1 MNGFAGQPD
10 KCPHHGVE
18 DSANIEVEALETC
31 CCDLEQ
37 RRAVLEAEAR
47 RRAGERALGID
58 EARAL
63 LKERLLAKLDDAEK
77 AYDAGEYVDGNSF
90 IADVK
95 VRYSL

>member
-1 MNGFAGQPD
+1 MNGFVGQPD
-10 KCPHHGVE
+10 KRPHHGVG
-18 DSANIEVEALETC
+18 DSANMEVEALETC

-47 RRAGERALGID
+47 RRAGERTLGID
-58 EARAL
+58 EVRAL

-77 AYDAGEYVDGNSF
+77 AYDAGEYVDGDSF

-95 VRYSL
+95 ARYSL